1 MNRHWEAW
9 LHDGKD
15 LVFTCGVINT
25 PSTADISIISGDV
38 SFGLDMRSLSMET
51 IRAFHDLLLEEA
63 AAIEEKRG
71 VKFIFDDVIV
81 GEAARPDAILFN
93 RLVKAATDHGIPH
106 LQMASGAGHDAAVM
120 TSAGVPTCMLFVAN
134 QNGSHNPHEAMRI
147 SDFLSGAEILMHA
160 VVDYD

>member
-63 AAIEEKRG
+63 AAIEEKHG

-93 RLVKAATDHGIPH
+93 RLVKAATAYLI
-106 LQMASGAGHDAAVM
+106 
-120 TSAGVPTCMLFVAN
+120 F
-134 QNGSHNPHEAMRI
+134 RWR
-147 SDFLSGAEILMHA
+147 AERA
-160 VVDYD
+160 TTPRS

>member
-1 MNRHWEAW
+1 M
-9 LHDGKD
+9 
-15 LVFTCGVINT
+15 
-25 PSTADISIISGDV
+25 
-38 SFGLDMRSLSMET
+38 
-51 IRAFHDLLLEEA
+51 
-63 AAIEEKRG
+63 
-71 VKFIFDDVIV
+71 KFIFDDVIV

-134 QNGSHNPHEAMRI
+134 QNGSHNPHEAMRN
-147 SDFLSGAEILMHA
+147 FGFPLRCGNFMHA

>member
-1 MNRHWEAW
+1 M
-9 LHDGKD
+9 
-15 LVFTCGVINT
+15 
-25 PSTADISIISGDV
+25 
-38 SFGLDMRSLSMET
+38 
-51 IRAFHDLLLEEA
+51 
-63 AAIEEKRG
+63 
-71 VKFIFDDVIV
+71 KFIFDDVIV

-120 TSAGVPTCMLFVAN
+120 TSAGVSACMLFVAN